1 MIFTAHFQQSSKSN
15 TFMLLCSFKGMSL
28 CKYFKSI
35 IITGRYNV
43 SYLLYSIA
51 PWH

>member
-15 TFMLLCSFKGMSL
+15 TFMLLFMIH
-28 CKYFKSI
+28 CKYFKESI

-51 PWH
+51 LWH